1 MRVLLT
7 NAETLSSR
15 ARCHG
20 VARARSKIAE
30 TICVVP
36 VPRISPPRQT
46 CVGSPVQNAIDFHRA
61 TVWRSRDLTRRADA
75 TECAAIGMHDV
86 DAIVLGRDKRTRP
99 RQSGVGTG
107 AVCRIAIRRERDP
120 VTIRRP
126 CRTEIAGRMSSDVE
140 QRSCREV
147 ECPDVAWPLRLE
159 TNASVFPSGDSA
171 A

>member
-1 MRVLLT
+1 
-7 NAETLSSR
+7 
-15 ARCHG
+15 
-20 VARARSKIAE
+20 
-30 TICVVP
+30 
-36 VPRISPPRQT
+36 
-46 CVGSPVQNAIDFHRA
+46 
-61 TVWRSRDLTRRADA
+61 
-75 TECAAIGMHDV
+75 MHDV

-147 ECPDVAWPLRLE
+147 ECPDVGLAATARDE
-159 TNASVFPSGDSA
+159 RQRFPSGDSA